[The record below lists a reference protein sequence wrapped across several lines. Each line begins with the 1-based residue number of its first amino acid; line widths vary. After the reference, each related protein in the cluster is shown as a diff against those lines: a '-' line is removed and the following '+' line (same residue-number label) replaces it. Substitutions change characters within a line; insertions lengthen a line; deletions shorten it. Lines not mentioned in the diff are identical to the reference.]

1 MKEQSEAKSQS
12 DRELRE
18 RLKRQR
24 DKEIERAI
32 KEIQQ
37 ETSNR
42 ENEEH
47 RAYEAKMKLV
57 FFFHM
62 VVIYLFLLL
71 LL

>member
-37 ETSNR
+37 ETSSR

-47 RAYEAKMKLV
+47 RAYEAKMK
-57 FFFHM
+57 
-62 VVIYLFLLL
+62 
-71 LL
+71 